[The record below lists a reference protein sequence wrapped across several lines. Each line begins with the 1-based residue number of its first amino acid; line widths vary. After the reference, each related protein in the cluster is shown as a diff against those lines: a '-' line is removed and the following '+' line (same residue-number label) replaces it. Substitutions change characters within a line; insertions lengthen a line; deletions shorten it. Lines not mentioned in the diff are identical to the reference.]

1 MHTHSL
7 RPHLQLLGMAL
18 LWGANWSWG
27 RAVVQSMPPPTAATL
42 RFILAAILLVSWLLL
57 KEGTR
62 PLLRLT
68 LRQWV
73 GLAAAA
79 AFGVCSYAVFFMQAL
94 QYVPAGKAATVVAL
108 NPIPTLLL
116 AAVLFKERLNG
127 GIVIGMTLAVF
138 GALTAIARGNPLSI
152 LAGGLG
158 TGEYLLLTTV
168 LCWTGYALI
177 GRVLLQG
184 ISPLLTT
191 ATTVAIGALMLLFLT
206 ALYEGGAFIH
216 SLQHTPAQVW
226 LLLAAMS
233 FGATMLAYLWY
244 FDGIR
249 QLGVGT
255 ASAYMALVPVFG
267 IAIAT
272 FWLHEPPHVSLLI
285 GGAAVVAGMSLMNF
299 AKRTKR

>member
-1 MHTHSL
+1 
-7 RPHLQLLGMAL
+7 MAL

-27 RAVVQSMPPPTAATL
+27 RAVVQSMPPLTAATL
-42 RFILAAILLVSWLLL
+42 RFILAAILLVGWLLL

-68 LRQWV
+68 LRQWA

-127 GIVIGMTLAVF
+127 GIMIGMALAVF

-191 ATTVAIGALMLLFLT
+191 AATVAIGALMLLFLT
-206 ALYEGGAFIH
+206 TLYEGSAFTH
-216 SLQHTPAQVW
+216 SLQHTPARVW

>member
-1 MHTHSL
+1 
-7 RPHLQLLGMAL
+7 MAL

-27 RAVVQSMPPPTAATL
+27 RAVVQSMPPLTAATL
-42 RFILAAILLVSWLLL
+42 RFILASVLLVGWLLL

-68 LRQWV
+68 LRQWA

-94 QYVPAGKAATVVAL
+94 QHVPAGKAATVVAL

-127 GIVIGMTLAVF
+127 GIMIGMALAVF

-191 ATTVAIGALMLLFLT
+191 AATVAIGALMLLFLT
-206 ALYEGGAFIH
+206 AFYEGGAFTR
-216 SLQHTPAQVW
+216 SLQHTPARVW

-249 QLGVGT
+249 RLGVGT

-299 AKRTKR
+299 AKRAKR

>member
-1 MHTHSL
+1 
-7 RPHLQLLGMAL
+7 MAL

-27 RAVVQSMPPPTAATL
+27 RAVVQSMPPLTAATL
-42 RFILAAILLVSWLLL
+42 RFILAAILLVGWLLL

-68 LRQWV
+68 LRQWA

-127 GIVIGMTLAVF
+127 GIIISMALAVF

-191 ATTVAIGALMLLFLT
+191 AATVAIGALMLLFLT
-206 ALYEGGAFIH
+206 TLYEGSAFTH
-216 SLQHTPAQVW
+216 SLQHTPARVW

>member
-1 MHTHSL
+1 
-7 RPHLQLLGMAL
+7 MAL

-27 RAVVQSMPPPTAATL
+27 RAVVQSMPPLTAATL
-42 RFILAAILLVSWLLL
+42 RFILAAILLVGWLLL

-62 PLLRLT
+62 PLIRLT
-68 LRQWV
+68 LRQWA

-127 GIVIGMTLAVF
+127 GIMIGMALAVF

-191 ATTVAIGALMLLFLT
+191 AATVAIGALMLLFLT
-206 ALYEGGAFIH
+206 AFYEGGTFPP
-216 SLQHTPAQVW
+216 SRQPTPARVW

>member
-1 MHTHSL
+1 
-7 RPHLQLLGMAL
+7 
-18 LWGANWSWG
+18 
-27 RAVVQSMPPPTAATL
+27 PPLTAATL
-42 RFILAAILLVSWLLL
+42 RFILAAILLVGWLLL

-68 LRQWV
+68 LRQWA

-127 GIVIGMTLAVF
+127 GIIIGMALAVF

-191 ATTVAIGALMLLFLT
+191 AATVAIGTLMLLFLT
-206 ALYEGGAFIH
+206 TLYEGSAFTH
-216 SLQHTPAQVW
+216 SLQHTPARVW

>member
-1 MHTHSL
+1 MGQSRGSIHAPAHGCHAAFHT
-7 RPHLQLLGMAL
+7 
-18 LWGANWSWG
+18 G
-27 RAVVQSMPPPTAATL
+27 RHPAGG
-42 RFILAAILLVSWLLL
+42 WLLL

-68 LRQWV
+68 LRQWA

-127 GIVIGMTLAVF
+127 GIIIGMALAVF

-191 ATTVAIGALMLLFLT
+191 AATVAIGALMLLFLT
-206 ALYEGGAFIH
+206 TLYEGSAFTH
-216 SLQHTPAQVW
+216 SLQHTPARVW

>member
-1 MHTHSL
+1 MDRGLPRFAARH
-7 RPHLQLLGMAL
+7 Q
-18 LWGANWSWG
+18 
-27 RAVVQSMPPPTAATL
+27 PPP
-42 RFILAAILLVSWLLL
+42 
-57 KEGTR
+57 
-62 PLLRLT
+62 
-68 LRQWV
+68 
-73 GLAAAA
+73 
-79 AFGVCSYAVFFMQAL
+79 
-94 QYVPAGKAATVVAL
+94 
-108 NPIPTLLL
+108 
-116 AAVLFKERLNG
+116 
-127 GIVIGMTLAVF
+127 
-138 GALTAIARGNPLSI
+138 
-152 LAGGLG
+152 
-158 TGEYLLLTTV
+158 
-168 LCWTGYALI
+168 
-177 GRVLLQG
+177 
-184 ISPLLTT
+184 LTT
-191 ATTVAIGALMLLFLT
+191 AATVAIGALMLLFLT